1 MTETIIA
8 GVDFSGSKTT
18 QHETWLVIGK
28 LGSLGLEIIDAKKMG
43 AHALGQELAQHKALS
58 TIGIDCPFSLPA
70 DFLQYLAKRKSKKD
84 YQNWQNIV
92 EELIFITY
100 EEFVEIVKEYGKE
113 PKRVTDTVDST
124 SALSPL
130 HKKNPSM
137 IEVSYYGMRLLAS
150 LAPMRFFVV
159 PFQDPIP
166 LGCSVLEVNTR
177 DTLRYFGLP
186 DTGYAAKEKQDEE
199 PVKQRR
205 HKTLHSLIEIREK
218 KGITFKD
225 VPRLTVPKALEHNF
239 VNSEHALD
247 ALISCYTIGLY
258 VGHKDLFDDPY
269 SADQIEVLLEGW
281 TFRPRITAKK

>member
-8 GVDFSGSKTT
+8 GVDFSSSKTT

-28 LGSLGLEIIDAKKMG
+28 LGSLGLEILDIKKLG

-70 DFLQYLAKRKSKKD
+70 DFLTFLAAKKLKKD

-92 EELIFITY
+92 EELIFITF
-100 EEFVEIVKEYGKE
+100 EEFVELVKEYGKE
-113 PKRVTDTVDST
+113 PKRITDTVAGT
-124 SALSPL
+124 NAFSPL
-130 HKKNPSM
+130 HKKSPSM
-137 IEVSYYGMRLLAS
+137 VEVTYYGMRLLAS

-177 DTLRYFGLP
+177 DTLKYFGLP
-186 DTGYAAKEKQDEE
+186 DTGYAAKDKDDEE
-199 PVKQRR
+199 RVKQLR
-205 HKTLHSLIEIREK
+205 HKILHTLIEIREK

-247 ALISCYTIGLY
+247 ALISCYTISLY
-258 VGHKDLFDDPY
+258 ASQKSLFDDPY

-281 TFRPRITAKK
+281 TFRPRIAVKA